1 MPLFGAVQLVATDN
15 ISKFKQKINLSYLNR
30 HLIKQASSPN
40 GGPRMASS
48 ADMEQ
53 KLQVEKPHNYRGTT
67 TRNLRAREV
76 GRFNDLDLNQP
87 MTVWS
92 LDSGDDIPISCRIP
106 LLEVPTQLPLS
117 LTIDCMSEPSRDIFA
132 VERILRWAEA
142 VSYNMSKVDLVM
154 GRSLMEKLCQTP
166 YNRNYAWKAKIY
178 RYRNTICIEL
188 ANKKSYPHNQSIAK
202 WRKVFEDV
210 MKTGGRKTP
219 GYKCEDVDVRMPR
232 LVSLGPL
239 EILTNSRISCQFEN
253 SQDEHESYV
262 ELKAVAVTTKKNEIS
277 FKKYKCR
284 YIWAHC
290 ALLGIETV
298 YIGYR
303 TRDGELQKIQRF
315 SMEDLEREG
324 EQWWS
329 SEVMLS
335 FLKNLLTWVKSETAE
350 GVTYSLTYDGQSY
363 SSPVCLIPEEHEDL
377 VQIVKSSFP
386 DED

>member
-1 MPLFGAVQLVATDN
+1 
-15 ISKFKQKINLSYLNR
+15 
-30 HLIKQASSPN
+30 
-40 GGPRMASS
+40 MASS
-48 ADMEQ
+48 ADMDQ
-53 KLQVEKPHNYRGTT
+53 KLRVEKPHNYRGTT

-76 GRFNDLDLNQP
+76 GRFNDLDLEQP

-92 LDSGDDIPISCRIP
+92 VDSGDDIPISCRIP
-106 LLEVPTQLPLS
+106 LLDVPAQLPLS
-117 LTIDCMSEPSRDIFA
+117 LTIHCMSEPSRNIFA

-166 YNRNYAWKAKIY
+166 YYRERAWKVKIY
-178 RYRNTICIEL
+178 KYRNTICMESDDERFNRNL
-188 ANKKSYPHNQSIAK
+188 HNRLFAK
-202 WRKVFEDV
+202 WGKVFEDV
-210 MKTGGRKTP
+210 MKTGGRRTP

-232 LVSLGPL
+232 LVSLGHL
-239 EILTNSRISCQFEN
+239 KILTNSRISCQLCQN
-253 SQDEHESYV
+253 SQDKPENYV
-262 ELKAVAVTTKKNEIS
+262 ELKTARVITTEENEIS
-277 FKKYKCR
+277 FKRYRCR
-284 YIWAHC
+284 NIWAHC

-315 SMEDLEREG
+315 SMKDLEREG

-335 FLKNLLTWVKSETAE
+335 FMNKLLTWVKSETVE

-363 SSPVCLIPEEHEDL
+363 FSPVCLIPEEHDDL
-377 VQIVKSSFP
+377 AQIVKSSFP
-386 DED
+386 DEDWTVSKLQT

>member
-1 MPLFGAVQLVATDN
+1 MD
-15 ISKFKQKINLSYLNR
+15 
-30 HLIKQASSPN
+30 
-40 GGPRMASS
+40 SS
-48 ADMEQ
+48 ADKGQELPV
-53 KLQVEKPHNYRGTT
+53 KKPHNYRGTT

-76 GRFNDLDLNQP
+76 GRFNDLDPDQP

-92 LDSGDDIPISCRIP
+92 VDSGDDIPISCRIP
-106 LLEVPTQLPLS
+106 LLEVPAQLPLS
-117 LTIDCMSEPSRDIFA
+117 LTISLDDLSDPWATIPTVD
-132 VERILRWAEA
+132 RILRWAEA
-142 VSYNMSKVDLVM
+142 VSYDMSGVDLVM
-154 GRSLMEKLCQTP
+154 GRSLMKKLCQTP
-166 YNRNYAWKAKIY
+166 YNRKDPWKAKIY
-178 RYRNTICIEL
+178 RYRNTICMESDDERFNDDNSSF
-188 ANKKSYPHNQSIAK
+188 AN
-202 WRKVFEDV
+202 WGKVFEDV
-210 MKTGGRKTP
+210 MKTGGRRTP
-219 GYKCEDVDVRMPR
+219 GYRCEDVDVRMPR

-239 EILTNSRISCQFEN
+239 KILTNSRISCQLSEN
-253 SQDEHESYV
+253 RVDKPQSYV
-262 ELKAVAVTTKKNEIS
+262 ELKTTGVITTEKNEMS
-277 FKKYKCR
+277 FKRYKCR
-284 YIWAHC
+284 NIWAHC

-363 SSPVCLIPEEHEDL
+363 FSPVCLIPEEHEDL